1 LPGALEMSKA
11 LGIFTPFNFMQIKI
25 LLAEDD
31 VNLGLVISD
40 QLRMDGYKV
49 SLCMDGVEAL
59 QCFNEHHFHL
69 CIFDVMMPKKDGF
82 TLAKDIRNLNS
93 DIPILFL
100 TAKSMLEDKTKGFNS
115 GGDDYLTKPFSVEEL
130 QLRIKALLKR
140 VNLQS
145 EQVEDKVVS
154 IGEYTFD
161 MENYTLERK
170 GVKKNLTK
178 KEAHI
183 LKVLFKFKNQVVPRE
198 VILNAV
204 WGQDDY
210 FIGRSFDVFI
220 TKIRKY
226 LKDDPQIK
234 LTNIHG
240 VGFKFEIDE

>member
-1 LPGALEMSKA
+1 
-11 LGIFTPFNFMQIKI
+11 MQIKI

-31 VNLGLVISD
+31 LNLGLVISD
-40 QLRMDGYKV
+40 QLRIDGYVV
-49 SLCMDGVEAL
+49 SLCSDGVEAL
-59 QCFNEHHFHL
+59 QRFNEETYHL

-82 TLAKDIRNLNS
+82 TLAKDIRKLNS
-93 DIPILFL
+93 EIPILFL
-100 TAKSMLEDKTKGFNS
+100 TAKSMMEDKTQGFQS

-140 VNLQS
+140 VNIRTEKPEEKLFT
-145 EQVEDKVVS
+145 
-154 IGEYTFD
+154 IGEYLFD
-161 MENYTLERK
+161 LENFTLERN
-170 GVKKNLTK
+170 GEKKSLTK

-183 LKVLFKFKNQVVPRE
+183 IKVLYKFKNQVVPRE

-210 FIGRSFDVFI
+210 FVGRSFDVFI

-226 LKDDPQIK
+226 LKDDPKIK
-234 LTNIHG
+234 LTNLHG